1 VQSALCINT
10 MNLRTAIQT
19 DNDGAPQ
26 LDLFNPNESQHER
39 FLRFHLKY
47 PQVYRLFEKFALQLL
62 ESGHKTMG
70 SKMIIERIRW
80 EVATQSMD
88 DDGFKINNNYTCYY
102 SRLFM
107 KNNPQHGDCF
117 ETREIKRA

>member
-1 VQSALCINT
+1 

-19 DNDGAPQ
+19 DNEGAPQ
-26 LDLFNPNESQHER
+26 LDLFNTNDSQYEK
-39 FLRFHLKY
+39 FLRFHTKY
-47 PQVYRLFEKFALQLL
+47 PQVYRLFEQFAKQLI
-62 ESGHKTMG
+62 EKGHTSLG

-88 DDGFKINNNYTCYY
+88 ADGFKVNNNYTCYY

>member
-1 VQSALCINT
+1 MTENE
-10 MNLRTAIQT
+10 
-19 DNDGAPQ
+19 GAPQ
-26 LDLFNPNESQHER
+26 LDLFNPDDSQYER

-47 PQVYRLFEKFALQLL
+47 PQVYRLFERFANQLL
-62 ESGHKTMG
+62 EKGHKTLG

-80 EVATQSMD
+80 EVATESMD

-107 KNNPQHGDCF
+107 DKNPMRKGCF

>member
-1 VQSALCINT
+1 
-10 MNLRTAIQT
+10 MNLSEAIQT
-19 DNDGAPQ
+19 HNESIPQ
-26 LDLFNPNESQHER
+26 LDLFNTLGTQYER
-39 FLRFHLKY
+39 FLRFHIKY
-47 PQVYRLFEKFALQLL
+47 PQVYRLFEKFAKQLI
-62 ESGHKTMG
+62 EKGHKTLG

-88 DDGFKINNNYTCYY
+88 ADGFKINNNYTCYY

-107 KNNPQHGDCF
+107 KNNPVYGECF